1 MMRAGSWW
9 RFCYDRTIIA
19 FRRDDV
25 RWLNTVLAVG
35 LVSINLVAFGAA
47 YWLATRDIMGEFT
60 GEVRAGSTGP
70 RLRGVRDA
78 DRAGSLKRSSLSKKI
93 RLLPAEEPSNV
104 SLPLP
109 PPRLHPAKPSGPA
122 VTSTAPVSSRLAEA
136 PSASPDT
143 APLPEHESPQAPAPE
158 REATADVESGPNAQS
173 P

>member
-1 MMRAGSWW
+1 MMQAGSWW

-25 RWLNTVLAVG
+25 RWLNTMLAVG
-35 LVSINLVAFGAA
+35 LVSINFVAFGAA

-60 GEVRAGSTGP
+60 GEVRGGSAGP
-70 RLRGVRDA
+70 RLRGVRDV
-78 DRAGSLKRSSLSKKI
+78 DRAGSLKQSSLSKRI
-93 RLLPAEEPSNV
+93 QLLPAEEPSNV

-109 PPRLHPAKPSGPA
+109 PPRLNPEKPSGPA

-136 PSASPDT
+136 PSASPNT
-143 APLPEHESPQAPAPE
+143 APLAEHESPPAPA
-158 REATADVESGPNAQS
+158 REVTADVETGPDAQS